1 MVSRETIREK
11 LIEQLSETTG
21 MDKGEITEEAPFH
34 EIGIDSLILVELFV
48 FIEKEFK
55 VDLMNS
61 AISHENIQS
70 VATLAAGIEETL
82 KNR

>member
-11 LIEQLSETTG
+11 LIEQLIETTG
-21 MDKGEITEEAPFH
+21 MEKEEITEEAPFH

-48 FIEKEFK
+48 FIEKEFE
-55 VDLMNS
+55 VDLMES
-61 AISHENIQS
+61 AITHENIQS
-70 VATLAAGIEETL
+70 VATLAEGIEETL